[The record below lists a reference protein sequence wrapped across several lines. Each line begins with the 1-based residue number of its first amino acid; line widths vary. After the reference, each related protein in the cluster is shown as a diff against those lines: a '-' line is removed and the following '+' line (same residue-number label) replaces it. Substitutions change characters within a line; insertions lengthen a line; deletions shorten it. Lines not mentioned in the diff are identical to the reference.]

1 MAEVGGALLVQKR
14 EQPLGDAFKTPCISG
29 RDRVP
34 ELGLSVVQIVDGV
47 EVHVLSVP
55 CESRLPHSEVQVS
68 CVHPADLHV
77 VIFVD
82 PVQHGA

>member
-1 MAEVGGALLVQKR
+1 MAEVGGALLVQKG
-14 EQPLGDAFKTPCISG
+14 EQPLGDALETSCISG
-29 RDRVP
+29 RDGVP
-34 ELGLSVVQIVDGV
+34 KLGLSVMQIIDGV

-55 CESRLPHSEVQVS
+55 SESRLPHSEVQVS

-82 PVQHGA
+82 PVQDGA